1 MRIENESKIDR
12 YGYLDATIHSN
23 MLNITHPV
31 IKRAT
36 IAIAIV
42 GSVALIG
49 AGCGLG
55 ITGLVIGGVLLFL
68 ASCLCGMNMAV
79 RRRLP

>member
-1 MRIENESKIDR
+1 
-12 YGYLDATIHSN
+12 

-42 GSVALIG
+42 GSIALIG
-49 AGCGLG
+49 AGCGFG
-55 ITGLVIGGVLLFL
+55 ITGLVIGGVILFL
-68 ASCLCGMNMAV
+68 ASSLCAMNMSV
-79 RRRLP
+79 RHRLP